1 MSPESLAFEW
11 IKKWSL
17 ILETGDASNVA
28 ASGLDGEI
36 PRENPRLCLDSV
48 LEILQQIPNDIS
60 DHHFQNLAAGP
71 LEDLLVFHGKD
82 YVNVVET
89 IARRNP
95 AFRLLLN
102 GVWSS
107 AIDKDVLQKLE
118 KYRTD
123 RW

>member
-17 ILETGDASNVA
+17 ILETSDASNVA
-28 ASGLDGEI
+28 ADGLDGEI

-48 LEILQQIPNDIS
+48 LEILKRIPCDTS

>member
-1 MSPESLAFEW
+1 MSSETLALEW

-82 YVNVVET
+82 YVSEVET

-95 AFRLLLN
+95 GFRSLLN

-107 AIDKDVLQKLE
+107 SIDKDVLQKLQ
-118 KYRTD
+118 KYRTAP
-123 RW
+123 W